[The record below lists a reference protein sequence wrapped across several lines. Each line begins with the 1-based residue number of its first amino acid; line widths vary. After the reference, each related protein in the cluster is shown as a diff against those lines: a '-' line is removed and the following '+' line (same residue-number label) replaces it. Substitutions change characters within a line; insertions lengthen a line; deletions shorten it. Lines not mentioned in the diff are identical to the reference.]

1 MESRKVELIVGRLI
15 ILCFAILIIFAL
27 RFANVTLS
35 SKIETYKLRAQ
46 FDNIGGLKVSSPIRM
61 GGVLIGRVTSIKLE
75 TESLTPTV
83 TISIVK
89 TYKLPSETEASILTS
104 GLLGEQY
111 LSLSPGGDDKIL
123 KNGEWIKDTQSA
135 LIFEELI
142 GQFLFNDVQ
151 DHLEANE

>member
-1 MESRKVELIVGRLI
+1 
-15 ILCFAILIIFAL
+15 
-27 RFANVTLS
+27 
-35 SKIETYKLRAQ
+35 
-46 FDNIGGLKVSSPIRM
+46 M